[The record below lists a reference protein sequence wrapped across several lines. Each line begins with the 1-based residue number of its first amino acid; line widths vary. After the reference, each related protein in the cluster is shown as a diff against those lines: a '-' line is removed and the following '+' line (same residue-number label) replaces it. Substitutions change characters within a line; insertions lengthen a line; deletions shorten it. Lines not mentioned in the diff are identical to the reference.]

1 MLKRVFLRNISKDQ
15 ITSCR
20 RYQRAL
26 FQTFLFSSNILVD
39 SWSLKLIMMNG
50 INHFTCN
57 HIMFQKVELSSPKI
71 EKILIFS
78 QKKVFLISREME
90 FSRLELKKLP
100 YIFGGNFPCSEI
112 FFSAFK
118 ERSWHGLQINDLRKY
133 FRRFFSEFG
142 SWKCHLILRCFFL
155 KVIDSHGFGGEIL
168 YLTRHCRLFYY
179 RVCKVYALVNHE
191 ISYEY
196 SAEDLKT
203 MLLKF
208 PNFPIFWKPDK

>member
-1 MLKRVFLRNISKDQ
+1 MYPRFSFRLYQNIWKEH
-15 ITSCR
+15 I
-20 RYQRAL
+20 YEL
-26 FQTFLFSSNILVD
+26 PVTFFSSSSKNKKTRLSKKI
-39 SWSLKLIMMNG
+39 
-50 INHFTCN
+50 FF
-57 HIMFQKVELSSPKI
+57 MFQKVELSSPKI

-78 QKKVFLISREME
+78 QKKVFLISRVME

-168 YLTRHCRLFYY
+168 YQTRHCRLFYY
-179 RVCKVYALVNHE
+179 RVCKVYAVVNHE